1 MKNTS
6 HLPYIL
12 LDSGN
17 CRKLEQAGAYRI
29 VRPALNAFWKPTLPE
44 SEWSRIDA
52 EFKRDSGGGGTWTWK
67 NGRQPKDWTVS
78 WGGINLYIK
87 PTQFGHLGFFAE
99 QATNWNWLRSCL
111 KQMPPHAKTLNLF
124 AYSGGATLAMSSS
137 GADTC
142 HLDASNGIIE
152 WAKKNRALAEN
163 PGRIRRRYS
172 RKERS
177 AGMFRMK
184 SSSAFSKEETECRAG
199 GAARYFLRLLSRE
212 SRPLN
217 SSMIRFCEGIRT
229 VRLNHWKDSM
239 KSSIAAGIFFAFSEA
254 RDFKL
259 NCCFRS
265 RGSASIFNT
274 AAEVSAGRN
283 SGG

>member
-87 PTQFGHLGFFAE
+87 RNRQPTGTG
-99 QATNWNWLRSCL
+99 SV
-111 KQMPPHAKTLNLF
+111 
-124 AYSGGATLAMSSS
+124 
-137 GADTC
+137 
-142 HLDASNGIIE
+142 
-152 WAKKNRALAEN
+152 RA
-163 PGRIRRRYS
+163 
-172 RKERS
+172 
-177 AGMFRMK
+177 
-184 SSSAFSKEETECRAG
+184 
-199 GAARYFLRLLSRE
+199 
-212 SRPLN
+212 
-217 SSMIRFCEGIRT
+217 
-229 VRLNHWKDSM
+229 
-239 KSSIAAGIFFAFSEA
+239 
-254 RDFKL
+254 
-259 NCCFRS
+259 
-265 RGSASIFNT
+265 
-274 AAEVSAGRN
+274 
-283 SGG
+283 